1 MVKLIPCEMFIIC
14 IQIRSH
20 IRNSNYCP
28 FFLAFIVRKK
38 REKEREEERG
48 RKRERDRER
57 DRFIYTETKLCSLV
71 ICKMERNQTK
81 FLRKCIMV
89 HKLVDGNLI
98 IKGEV
103 VSGRNLM
110 ITLL

>member
-1 MVKLIPCEMFIIC
+1 MVKLIPCEIFIIC

-48 RKRERDRER
+48 GEREGVRERERDREIDSFTQR
-57 DRFIYTETKLCSLV
+57 QNSALWLLV
-71 ICKMERNQTK
+71 KWS
-81 FLRKCIMV
+81 
-89 HKLVDGNLI
+89 I
-98 IKGEV
+98 IKP
-103 VSGRNLM
+103 NF
-110 ITLL
+110 